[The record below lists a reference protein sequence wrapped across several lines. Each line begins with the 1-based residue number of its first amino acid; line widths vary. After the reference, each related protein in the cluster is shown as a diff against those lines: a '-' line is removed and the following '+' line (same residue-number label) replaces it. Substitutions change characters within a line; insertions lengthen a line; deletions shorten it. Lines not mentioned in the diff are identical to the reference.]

1 MTEVNQG
8 VVEPVAPTVE
18 AQPEAE
24 ISAPV
29 SDEGAKVDRK
39 VYEKVREDML
49 KYKDEKKAKDAK
61 VAELEARL
69 AAVEATRGTD
79 YDGDVEPEDTRT
91 KAKVDILYLVQTDP
105 FVKENLDLIEEKMAD
120 NPNMTATAAIK
131 EIKSDFFDR
140 MQREVSSS
148 EPEVLPKQ
156 INPKGTST
164 LKDAVDSDSA
174 DPRQVAAYKAQLAR
188 LG

>member
-1 MTEVNQG
+1 MADES
-8 VVEPVAPTVE
+8 VVDVKETAPVAPVQEHT
-18 AQPEAE
+18 E
-24 ISAPV
+24 ISTPV
-29 SDEGAKVDRK
+29 SDESAKVDRK

-69 AAVEATRGTD
+69 AAVESTRGTD
-79 YDGDVEPEDTRT
+79 DEGEDEPEDTRT

-120 NPNMTATAAIK
+120 NPNMTAQAAIK

-140 MQREVSSS
+140 MQKEVSSA

-164 LKDAVDSDSA
+164 IKEAVDSDSA